1 MTLQNKHLI
10 GTAASQGIGIGK
22 AVIYDNQPVEV
33 IDRIIEKK
41 EEEVARVERAIEE
54 AVDAVEAL
62 YESARNSL
70 GEEEAG
76 IFEAHKW
83 MLLDP
88 EWNTGIRNQILQEE
102 KCAEV
107 AVDRTTATFVEM
119 LSALDDPYLRAR
131 AADLQDVTER
141 VLKIL
146 LKIETVDLRNLEGP
160 AILVADDLHPSDTI
174 ALNPA
179 AIEGIVTRQG
189 SETSHSAIIA
199 RSLGIPAVMG
209 IENLL
214 ASVENDQLMI
224 VDGDDGKIL
233 IEPAE
238 DTHAT
243 YLEKM
248 KKQEAFR
255 AGLEI
260 YRGKETQTLDGKTV
274 ELVCN
279 IGRVEDTALVG
290 QEDGEG
296 IGLFRSEFIYFDRD
310 KAPDEEEQYAI
321 YKAVLEGVEGKPVII
336 RTLDAGGDKDIAYLN
351 LPQEMNPFL
360 GYRAIRVCLERKD
373 LFKTQLRA
381 ILRASAHG
389 KAKIMFP
396 MISTMTEL
404 MGAKAILQ
412 EAREELTAEGTAFD
426 PDLEVGIMIEIPSAA
441 IIADQLA
448 KHVDFFSIGTND
460 LTQYTMAADR
470 MNPAVKGLYKP
481 HQPAVIRL
489 IDRVISAGHDAGIW
503 VGMCGEA
510 AASPVMIPLLVAM
523 GLDEFSVSASS
534 VLKTRWMLS
543 QIDRGSAEGLLD
555 EVLGLESAEAI
566 EQHVQV
572 YLKEKGI
579 HGKENHDSV

>member
-1 MTLQNKHLI
+1 MTPQDKHLI
-10 GTAASQGIGIGK
+10 GTAASQGIGIGR
-22 AVIYDNQPVEV
+22 AVIYDNQRVKV
-33 IDRIIEKK
+33 IDRLIEKK
-41 EEEVARVERAIEE
+41 EEEVARVERAVEE
-54 AVDAVEAL
+54 AAEAVEAL
-62 YESARNSL
+62 YETTRNTL
-70 GEEEAG
+70 GEEEAA

-88 EWNTGIRNQILQEE
+88 EWNTGIRDQILQEE

-131 AADLQDVTER
+131 AADLQDVSER

-146 LKIETVDLRNLEGP
+146 LKIETVDLRSLQGP

-174 ALNPA
+174 ALNPE
-179 AIEGIVTRQG
+179 AIEGIVTRLG

-209 IENLL
+209 VDNLL
-214 ASVENDQLMI
+214 GSVEMDQLMI
-224 VDGDDGKIL
+224 VDGDEGKVL
-233 IEPAE
+233 VDPPE
-238 DTHAT
+238 DIHTT
-243 YLEKM
+243 YREKM
-248 KKQEAFR
+248 REQEAFR
-255 AGLEI
+255 TGLEVF
-260 YRGKETQTLDGKTV
+260 RGKRTQTFDGKKV

-279 IGRVEDTALVG
+279 IGRVEDTGLVG

-296 IGLFRSEFIYFDRD
+296 IGLFRSEFVYFDRA
-310 KAPDEEEQYAI
+310 KAPDEAEQYAI

-396 MISTMTEL
+396 MISTLTEL
-404 MGAKAILQ
+404 VEAKAILQ
-412 EAREELTAEGTAFD
+412 EAREELTSEGIPFD

-448 KHVDFFSIGTND
+448 AQVDFFSIGTND

-510 AASPVMIPLLVAM
+510 AASPIMIPLLVAM

-534 VLKTRWMLS
+534 ILKTRWMLS
-543 QIDRGSAEGLLD
+543 RFDRNSSKVLLE
-555 EVLGLESAEAI
+555 EVLRLDSAEAI
-566 EQHVQV
+566 EKTVQK

-579 HGKENHDSV
+579 HGKEDHDSI